1 MLLTQTSFSIADKK
15 TTKVGHWSI
24 PVVNQLWLKDCFVQ
38 WKNIT
43 VGKEKYVNFMPGI
56 NFAGVLGERGIGQ
69 SMVLDG
75 LLEVEEE
82 TDSARKPSSKGGEA
96 DPPPSPSNI
105 SAHEVQEAVRAV
117 DGMDVEDEPISK
129 KVKTSRPD
137 LMLRM

>member
-1 MLLTQTSFSIADKK
+1 M
-15 TTKVGHWSI
+15 
-24 PVVNQLWLKDCFVQ
+24 
-38 WKNIT
+38 
-43 VGKEKYVNFMPGI
+43 VGKEKYVNFTLGI
-56 NFAGVLGERGIGQ
+56 NFSGVLGECGIGR

-82 TDSARKPSSKGGEA
+82 MDSARKPSSEGGEA

-105 SAHEVQEAVRAV
+105 GAHEVQEAVRAV

>member
-1 MLLTQTSFSIADKK
+1 MPSFSIAGNK
-15 TTKVGHWSI
+15 TTKAGNWSI
-24 PVVNQLWLKDCFVQ
+24 PVVSHLWLEDCFVQ

-43 VGKEKYVNFMPGI
+43 VGKEKYVNFTPGI
-56 NFAGVLGERGIGQ
+56 NFTEMLGERGIGR
-69 SMVLDG
+69 SVVLDG

-82 TDSARKPSSKGGEA
+82 MDSARKPSSEGGEA

-129 KVKTSRPD
+129 KVKTSRPN
-137 LMLRM
+137 LMLWT